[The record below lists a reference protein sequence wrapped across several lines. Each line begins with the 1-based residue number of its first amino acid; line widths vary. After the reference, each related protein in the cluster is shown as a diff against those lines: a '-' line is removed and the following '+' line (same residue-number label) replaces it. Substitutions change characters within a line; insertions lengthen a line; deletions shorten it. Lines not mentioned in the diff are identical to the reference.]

1 MARHIATR
9 LRQRVGKPAPHNYPR
24 RCWPGEARGA
34 CFQKRKTMSRPGSRT
49 IDILLVEDNP
59 GDVRLTIEGLAE
71 GNIPNRLHVARDG
84 VEALEFLRR
93 DGAFADAVRPDLILL
108 DLNLPRMGGREVL
121 ARLKADPDLKA
132 IPTIV
137 LSTSRAEQDVS
148 QSYALQ
154 ANCYIAKPVD
164 LDAFIRV
171 IKAIEDFW
179 LTTAIL
185 PTRR

>member
-1 MARHIATR
+1 
-9 LRQRVGKPAPHNYPR
+9 
-24 RCWPGEARGA
+24 
-34 CFQKRKTMSRPGSRT
+34 MSRPGSRT

-71 GNIPNRLHVARDG
+71 CNVPNRLHVARDG
-84 VEALEFLRR
+84 VEALQFLRR
-93 DGAFADAVRPDLILL
+93 DGDFADAARPDLILL

-121 ARLKADPDLKA
+121 ATLKADPKLKS

-137 LSTSRAEQDVS
+137 LTTSRAEQDVA

-164 LDAFIRV
+164 LDAFIGV
-171 IKAIEDFW
+171 VKAIEDFW

-185 PTRR
+185 PTHR

>member
-1 MARHIATR
+1 
-9 LRQRVGKPAPHNYPR
+9 
-24 RCWPGEARGA
+24 
-34 CFQKRKTMSRPGSRT
+34 MSRPGSRT

-93 DGAFADAVRPDLILL
+93 DGSFADAVRPDLILL

-137 LSTSRAEQDVS
+137 LYHVARRAGRVAELRVAGQ
-148 QSYALQ
+148 LLHRQ
-154 ANCYIAKPVD
+154 AG
-164 LDAFIRV
+164 
-171 IKAIEDFW
+171 
-179 LTTAIL
+179 
-185 PTRR
+185 